1 MTTLKISTG
10 LYTIG
15 NPRKKTKLKSKL
27 SRALDK
33 NKKNMPDQIGT
44 LENSLGFTK
53 NDPFSSLKA
62 F

>member
-33 NKKNMPDQIGT
+33 NKKKYARSNWNPRKQPRIY
-44 LENSLGFTK
+44 
-53 NDPFSSLKA
+53 
-62 F
+62 